1 MTENNENTTEVTADQ
16 PETAVDAPETPT
28 ASEGTSTDPK
38 AAKEAARYRR
48 QLRAAESERDAL
60 AEQVTALR
68 RAAVEDRLKAQH
80 VPAAGFWAAGVQ
92 LDDLLD
98 DDGNL
103 DDEKITEA
111 ADRAVETLGLER
123 VGVHMRPV
131 PGEGRTTSP
140 SPTPSWEAAFAP
152 K

>member
-1 MTENNENTTEVTADQ
+1 MSENITEPTEGTAEQ

-68 RAAVEDRLKAQH
+68 RAAVEDRLKTH
-80 VPAAGFWAAGVQ
+80 RVPPAGFWASGVE
-92 LDDLLD
+92 LETLLD
-98 DDGNL
+98 ENGHI
-103 DDEKITEA
+103 DDEAIKAA
-111 ADRAVETLGLER
+111 ADNAVETLGLQR
-123 VGVHMRPV
+123 IGTRGPHGVT
-131 PGEGRTTSP
+131 RT
-140 SPTPSWEAAFAP
+140 
-152 K
+152 

>member
-1 MTENNENTTEVTADQ
+1 MSENITETTEGTADQ

-28 ASEGTSTDPK
+28 DTEGTPTDPK

-68 RAAVEDRLKAQH
+68 RAAVEDRVKAQK
-80 VPAAGFWAAGVQ
+80 VPVEGFWASGVQ
-92 LDDLLD
+92 LEDMLNA
-98 DDGNL
+98 DGQL
-103 DDEKITEA
+103 DDEAIKAA
-111 ADRAVETLGLER
+111 ADKAVVELGLER

-131 PGEGRTTSP
+131 PSEGRTTSP
-140 SPTPSWEAAFAP
+140 GGAQSWESAFTP

>member
-1 MTENNENTTEVTADQ
+1 MSENITEPTEGTADQ

-28 ASEGTSTDPK
+28 DTEGTPTDPK

-80 VPAAGFWAAGVQ
+80 VPPAGFWASGVQ
-92 LDDLLD
+92 LEALLD
-98 DDGNL
+98 ADGQL
-103 DDEKITEA
+103 DDEKIKTA
-111 ADRAVETLGLER
+111 ADHAVETLGLER
-123 VGVHMRPV
+123 VGVHMQPV
-131 PGEGRTTSP
+131 PSEGRTTNP
-140 SPTPSWEAAFAP
+140 SGSQGWKAAFAP

>member
-1 MTENNENTTEVTADQ
+1 MTENIENTTEGTADQ

-28 ASEGTSTDPK
+28 DTEGTPTEPK

-48 QLRAAESERDAL
+48 QLRAAESERDQFRDQL
-60 AEQVTALR
+60 AALR

-80 VPAAGFWAAGVQ
+80 VPPAGFWASGVQ

-98 DDGNL
+98 DSGDL
-103 DDEKITEA
+103 DDEAIKTA
-111 ADRAVETLGLER
+111 ADNAVETLGLER

-131 PGEGRTTSP
+131 PSEGRTTNP
-140 SPTPSWEAAFAP
+140 RGAKSWEAAFGAQ
-152 K
+152 

>member
-1 MTENNENTTEVTADQ
+1 MTDDQTTTEATEATEVDDQAQ
-16 PETAVDAPETPT
+16 PEN
-28 ASEGTSTDPK
+28 K
-38 AAKEAARYRR
+38 AGREAARYRH
-48 QLRAAESERDAL
+48 RAKEAEAERDAL
-60 AEQVTALR
+60 AEQLTALR

-103 DDEKITEA
+103 DDEKIKTA
-111 ADRAVETLGLER
+111 ADHAVETLGLER

>member
-1 MTENNENTTEVTADQ
+1 MSENITEGTADQ
-16 PETAVDAPETPT
+16 PETAVDAPETP
-28 ASEGTSTDPK
+28 TDPK

-68 RAAVEDRLKAQH
+68 RAAVEDRLKTH
-80 VPAAGFWAAGVQ
+80 RVPPAGFWASGVE
-92 LDDLLD
+92 LETLLD
-98 DDGNL
+98 DNGDL
-103 DDEKITEA
+103 DEKAIETA

-123 VGVHMRPV
+123 VGVHMKPV
-131 PGEGRTTSP
+131 PSEGHTTTP
-140 SPTPSWEAAFAP
+140 SPTPSWEAAFGP